1 MLVDSPND
9 PKPLR
14 EIKQMLNLE
23 NESSN
28 IDPEIQSAHTFNPT
42 PRVRNGFRRKK
53 GDSPFTYNLNLK
65 VKKEKKQSNC
75 TNPDPWAR
83 IVGSRNTAA
92 IYVDGI
98 ATTALFDTGAEIQL
112 VSKQFCED
120 HNIEIQPIAKL
131 TECSTM
137 NGEIFGYEGFVELNV
152 QIPGRDFSEDHLFLV
167 TSEISHQKEIPIV
180 LGTYFIGSLS
190 QYVQGFDKEE
200 FDSLDYTIKQAYL
213 SWVEATR
220 IREQYG
226 CEPPLG
232 FVRTTKPVII
242 QAGTSREIHGLT
254 KIKHG
259 GYSVNCISEPAM
271 GHKLPKGLN
280 LIPGYSPLGPGSC
293 RVSALIEN
301 KSNTNITIPARTVIC
316 QLGLANKIPKLVYPG
331 DDCDNDQDPEG
342 LDETDEGLTYKQYEQ
357 YRAVSEQLDSEM
369 NNGTQRVKIED
380 IGPEHDIDGTDSR
393 DTQSNDQ
400 DDGSWIL
407 DLIDLSGIK
416 DWPEQLQ
423 HDTKEMLKR
432 NAKVFSKD
440 DMDMGRTNLVKHH
453 IKLTDPAPFK
463 EAYRRIPPQMYD
475 EVKTHIQEM
484 LDLGAIRPSNSPW
497 ASSIVL
503 VRKKDGR
510 LRFCIDLRRLNNR
523 TVKDAYS
530 LPRIESILDSLGGA
544 QIFTTLDLK
553 AGYWQVEMAEECKAY
568 TAFTC
573 GPLGFY
579 ECDTMPFGATN
590 APATF
595 QRLMHDCLGDL
606 NMNWCIVYLDD
617 IIVFS
622 DTKEEHIK
630 RLEAVFQKLMA
641 AGLKLKPTKCFF
653 FRNEIEYLGHVVSG
667 KGISTNPKKIEAVTK
682 WPTPKTV
689 YDVRSFLGF
698 VGYYR
703 RFIKNFSKITKPI
716 REVITGL
723 ENQSKRAAK
732 KTYIEWTD
740 TAESAFE
747 ALKTMCVSTPILAY
761 PNYQLPFILHTDSS
775 TDGLGAVLYQKQD
788 GKQRVIAYA
797 SRSVSKAESNYPAHK
812 LEFLALKW
820 AVCEK
825 FHEYLYGSKSFEVYT
840 DNNPLTYV
848 LTSAKLDACGQ
859 RWVAK
864 LANYNFSIKYR
875 CGVSNTEA
883 DALSRIKWP
892 EALSEIMNTD
902 NGCMDTHVINAI
914 LTGAVSKSS
923 LIESV
928 SCSTDVIP
936 TELDKTTSKLSNI
949 NWMKEQRLDP
959 NLGVI
964 IRLIESGQL
973 FKRKLQG
980 KDSTELKSFLRNKR
994 CLKLNKDV
1002 LYRKSYS
1009 DNSTTKRTMWQL
1021 VVPKLFRERA
1031 LSGCHDDVGHQGIL
1045 RTLSL
1050 LRERFYWPGMQEEAT
1065 QYVMRCSRCLRRKTP
1080 PQVAPLQP
1088 ILVTQPLELVHM
1100 DYLSLEPSKGNIEN
1114 VLVITDHFTRYAF
1127 AYPSKTQTAQAT
1139 ARILWD
1145 NFICHYG
1152 FPEKFISDQG
1162 RNFESDLIKELCK
1175 IAGVK
1180 KVHTTPYHPQ
1190 GNGQCE
1196 RFNSTLCNML
1206 GTLSD
1211 EEKSDWKSHLGCM
1224 THAYNCT
1231 KRASTTYSP
1240 YYLMFGRHPRL
1251 PIDIEFGLHKPNCS
1265 DNSSKSRYI
1274 QKLRRRLN
1282 YAFQKA
1288 SKYSDQ
1294 QAKKYKQGYDKS
1306 VKGPQLHVND
1316 LVLVKIVAHK
1326 GRHKLQDRW
1335 EPEEYVVIEQP
1346 ITGTPVYKVKPVN
1359 GNNIRTLHR
1368 NLLLPLGVKL
1378 EPDYESDDSILE
1390 EDSDDEE
1397 GGFVTPIKDLSPKG
1411 QKEDGKKPHKHVQ
1424 FESPD
1429 TQLQSVDEGTPES
1442 LPIEVQNSTLSPNQT
1457 DIVSMQSIEDS
1468 SDEFIPMDISLP
1480 SKYLLPNLDDSS
1492 IEEDTKVTTLTTE
1505 ADVHDTNHTAEM
1517 SLVDSEADSLV
1528 DTRELLEFIDTMDV
1542 SDTSKVN
1549 EPTTQEE
1556 LAHDVTGQDVVDP
1569 KSESQFS
1576 SFMSYHEG
1584 EASSM
1589 DPGTD
1594 GMELSKSPIEESTMR
1609 DVSGVVD
1616 HGDINSHDTDIIA
1629 YEPNNTS
1636 IPSIDISDKSV
1647 ESQSPSQTEDSS
1659 VNPIVQVE
1667 TEPLRRSARGRK
1679 QTQFYGSPFLYRIT
1693 YNLTPRVVSD
1703 LLHHVPDVQDS
1714 LVDRP

>member
-1 MLVDSPND
+1 MVD
-9 PKPLR
+9 
-14 EIKQMLNLE
+14 
-23 NESSN
+23 
-28 IDPEIQSAHTFNPT
+28 
-42 PRVRNGFRRKK
+42 
-53 GDSPFTYNLNLK
+53 
-65 VKKEKKQSNC
+65 
-75 TNPDPWAR
+75 
-83 IVGSRNTAA
+83 
-92 IYVDGI
+92 
-98 ATTALFDTGAEIQL
+98 
-112 VSKQFCED
+112 
-120 HNIEIQPIAKL
+120 
-131 TECSTM
+131 
-137 NGEIFGYEGFVELNV
+137 
-152 QIPGRDFSEDHLFLV
+152 
-167 TSEISHQKEIPIV
+167 
-180 LGTYFIGSLS
+180 
-190 QYVQGFDKEE
+190 
-200 FDSLDYTIKQAYL
+200 
-213 SWVEATR
+213 
-220 IREQYG
+220 
-226 CEPPLG
+226 
-232 FVRTTKPVII
+232 
-242 QAGTSREIHGLT
+242 
-254 KIKHG
+254 
-259 GYSVNCISEPAM
+259 
-271 GHKLPKGLN
+271 
-280 LIPGYSPLGPGSC
+280 
-293 RVSALIEN
+293 
-301 KSNTNITIPARTVIC
+301 
-316 QLGLANKIPKLVYPG
+316 
-331 DDCDNDQDPEG
+331 
-342 LDETDEGLTYKQYEQ
+342 
-357 YRAVSEQLDSEM
+357 
-369 NNGTQRVKIED
+369 
-380 IGPEHDIDGTDSR
+380 
-393 DTQSNDQ
+393 
-400 DDGSWIL
+400 
-407 DLIDLSGIK
+407 
-416 DWPEQLQ
+416 
-423 HDTKEMLKR
+423 
-432 NAKVFSKD
+432 
-440 DMDMGRTNLVKHH
+440 
-453 IKLTDPAPFK
+453 
-463 EAYRRIPPQMYD
+463 
-475 EVKTHIQEM
+475 
-484 LDLGAIRPSNSPW
+484 
-497 ASSIVL
+497 
-503 VRKKDGR
+503 
-510 LRFCIDLRRLNNR
+510 RFCIDLRRLNNR

-544 QIFTTLDLK
+544 QIFSTLDLK

-617 IIVFS
+617 IIIFS

-653 FRNEIEYLGHVVSG
+653 FRDEIEYLGHVVSG
-667 KGISTNPKKIEAVTK
+667 KAISTNPKKIEAMTK

-740 TAESAFE
+740 LADAAFDN
-747 ALKTMCVSTPILAY
+747 LKTMCVSTPILAY
-761 PNYQLPFILHTDSS
+761 PDYQLPFTLHTDSS

-825 FHEYLYGSKSFEVYT
+825 FHEYLYGTKPFEVFT

-892 EALSEIMNTD
+892 EALSEKLDTE

-914 LTGAVSKSS
+914 LTGAVTKSS

-936 TELDKTTSKLSNI
+936 TELDKNTSKLSNI

-994 CLKLNKDV
+994 CLKLVKDV

-1009 DNSTTKRTMWQL
+1009 DNSTTKKTLWQL
-1021 VVPKLFRERA
+1021 VVPKHFRERA
-1031 LSGCHDDVGHQGIL
+1031 LFVCHDDVGHQGIL

-1065 QYVMRCSRCLRRKTP
+1065 QYVMHCSRCLRRKTP

-1114 VLVITDHFTRYAF
+1114 VLVITDHFTRYAL

-1152 FPEKFISDQG
+1152 FPERFISDQG

-1206 GTLSD
+1206 GTLSE

-1231 KRASTTYSP
+1231 KHASTTYSP

-1251 PIDIEFGLHKPNCS
+1251 PIDIEFGLNKPNCS

-1282 YAFQKA
+1282 YAFQIA
-1288 SKYSDQ
+1288 SKYADQ

-1306 VKGPQLHVND
+1306 VKGPQLHEND

-1346 ITGTPVYKVKPVN
+1346 IAGTPVYKVKPVN
-1359 GNNIRTLHR
+1359 GNNVRTLHR

-1378 EPDYESDDSILE
+1378 EPDYESDNSILE
-1390 EDSDDEE
+1390 EDSDDDE
-1397 GGFVTPIKDLSPKG
+1397 GGLISPIDNLSPV
-1411 QKEDGKKPHKHVQ
+1411 ERMADSKKPQKHVQ
-1424 FESPD
+1424 FESSE
-1429 TQLQSVDEGTPES
+1429 TQLKSDDKGTSET
-1442 LPIEVQNSTLSPNQT
+1442 LFQEVENSTLSPNKSDNVT
-1457 DIVSMQSIEDS
+1457 MLSNEGS
-1468 SDEFIPMDISLP
+1468 SDELIPMDVSLP
-1480 SKYLLPNLDDSS
+1480 SKYLLPNFDDSS
-1492 IEEDTKVTTLTTE
+1492 VEEDTKVTTLHTE
-1505 ADVHDTNHTAEM
+1505 ADIHNADKTAEM

-1542 SDTSKVN
+1542 SDTSKDN
-1549 EPTTQEE
+1549 EPNSQEE
-1556 LAHDVTGQDVVDP
+1556 SAHDVIRQDVVDP

-1584 EASSM
+1584 ESSSM
-1589 DPGTD
+1589 DPGTN
-1594 GMELSKSPIEESTMR
+1594 GKELSKSPVEESTQR
-1609 DVSGVVD
+1609 DDSGVANQ
-1616 HGDINSHDTDIIA
+1616 GDINSHDSDVIV
-1629 YEPNNTS
+1629 YEPDYTS
-1636 IPSIDISDKSV
+1636 TPSIVISDNTT
-1647 ESQSPSQTEDSS
+1647 ESQLIDMTEDSS
-1659 VNPIVQVE
+1659 VNPIVTVE
-1667 TEPLRRSARGRK
+1667 TEPLRRSARNRK
-1679 QTQFYGSPFLYRIT
+1679 QTQLYGSPLLYRIT

-1703 LLHHVPDVQDS
+1703 LFHHVPDVQGS
-1714 LVDRP
+1714 LVDMI

>member
-1 MLVDSPND
+1 M
-9 PKPLR
+9 
-14 EIKQMLNLE
+14 
-23 NESSN
+23 
-28 IDPEIQSAHTFNPT
+28 
-42 PRVRNGFRRKK
+42 
-53 GDSPFTYNLNLK
+53 
-65 VKKEKKQSNC
+65 
-75 TNPDPWAR
+75 
-83 IVGSRNTAA
+83 
-92 IYVDGI
+92 DGI

-120 HNIEIQPIAKL
+120 NEWEIQPIEKL
-131 TECSTM
+131 TECSTVS
-137 NGEIFGYEGFVELNV
+137 GEIFGYEGFVEVNV

-167 TSEISHQKEIPIV
+167 TSELSHQKEIPVV
-180 LGTYFIGSLS
+180 LGTYFIASLS
-190 QYVQGFDKEE
+190 EYLHGVDKTE
-200 FDSLDYTIKQAYL
+200 FDSLDYTVKQAYL

-220 IREQYG
+220 IREKYG

-232 FVRTTKPVII
+232 FVKTTKPVLI
-242 QAGTSREIHGLT
+242 QAGTSRKIHGLT

-259 GYSVNCISEPAM
+259 GYAVNCISEPAI
-271 GHKLPKGLN
+271 GQQLPKGLK
-280 LIPGYSPLGPGSC
+280 LIPGYSPLSPGSC
-293 RVSALIEN
+293 RVSAVVEN
-301 KSNTNITIPARTVIC
+301 NTDRDITIPARTTIC
-316 QLGLANKIPKLVYPG
+316 QLGLANRIPKLIYPG
-331 DDCDNDQDPEG
+331 DDCDNDQDPEEVV
-342 LDETDEGLTYKQYEQ
+342 DTDEGLTYKQFEQ
-357 YRAVSEQLDSEM
+357 YKTVSDQLLTDSEIKSER
-369 NNGTQRVKIED
+369 TQPKVVIED
-380 IGPEHDIDGTDSR
+380 LGPNLEEDIQPQNLNSENTENPSVE
-393 DTQSNDQ
+393 

-407 DLIDLSGIK
+407 NLIDLSGLEN
-416 DWPEQLQ
+416 WPEKLQ
-423 HDTKEMLKR
+423 HEAKEMLKR

-453 IKLTDPAPFK
+453 IKLTDPVPFK

-475 EVKTHIQEM
+475 EVKAHIQEM

-497 ASSIVL
+497 ASAIVL

-510 LRFCIDLRRLNNR
+510 LRFCIDLRKLNNR

-544 QIFTTLDLK
+544 QIFSTLDLK

-595 QRLMHDCLGDL
+595 QRLMHDCLGEL

-617 IIVFS
+617 IIIFS
-622 DTKEEHIK
+622 DTKEEHLK
-630 RLEAVFQKLMA
+630 RLEAVFQKLCA
-641 AGLKLKPTKCFF
+641 AGLKLKPSKCFF
-653 FRNEIEYLGHVVSG
+653 FKEEIEYLGHVVSG
-667 KGISTNPKKIEAVTK
+667 KGISTNPKKIEAVSK
-682 WPTPKTV
+682 WPTPRTV

-703 RFIKNFSKITKPI
+703 RFIKNFSRITKPI

-740 TAESAFE
+740 AADVAFE
-747 ALKTMCVSTPILAY
+747 NLKTMCVSTPILAY
-761 PNYQLPFILHTDSS
+761 PNYQLPFTLHTDSS

-788 GKQRVIAYA
+788 GKLRVIAYA
-797 SRSVSKAESNYPAHK
+797 SRSVSKAEANYPAHK

-825 FHEYLYGSKSFEVYT
+825 FHEYLYGSNPFEVFT

-892 EALSEIMNTD
+892 EALSENADID
-902 NGCMDTHVINAI
+902 NGRMDTHVINAI
-914 LTGAVSKSS
+914 LAGAVTKSS

-928 SCSTDVIP
+928 SCNAEIIP
-936 TELDKTTSKLSNI
+936 TELDKDTGKLSDI
-949 NWMKEQRLDP
+949 NWTKEQRLDP

-973 FKRKLQG
+973 TKRNLQG
-980 KDSTELKSFLRNKR
+980 KDSSEVKSFLRNRKS
-994 CLKLNKDV
+994 LKLVKDV

-1009 DNSTTKRTMWQL
+1009 DNSTSKKTLWQL

-1031 LSGCHDDVGHQGIL
+1031 LLGCHDDVEHQGIL

-1065 QYVMRCSRCLRRKTP
+1065 QHVLKCSRCLRRKTP

-1114 VLVITDHFTRYAF
+1114 VLVITDHFTRYAL

-1206 GTLSD
+1206 GTLSE
-1211 EEKSDWKSHLGCM
+1211 EEKSDWKSYLGCM

-1231 KRASTTYSP
+1231 KHASTTYSP

-1251 PIDIEFGLHKPNCS
+1251 PIDVEFGLNKPNCG

-1294 QAKKYKQGYDKS
+1294 QASKYKHSYDKS
-1306 VKGPQLHVND
+1306 VKGPQLHEND

-1335 EPEEYVVIEQP
+1335 ESEEYVVI
-1346 ITGTPVYKVKPVN
+1346 
-1359 GNNIRTLHR
+1359 
-1368 NLLLPLGVKL
+1368 
-1378 EPDYESDDSILE
+1378 D
-1390 EDSDDEE
+1390 
-1397 GGFVTPIKDLSPKG
+1397 
-1411 QKEDGKKPHKHVQ
+1411 
-1424 FESPD
+1424 
-1429 TQLQSVDEGTPES
+1429 
-1442 LPIEVQNSTLSPNQT
+1442 
-1457 DIVSMQSIEDS
+1457 
-1468 SDEFIPMDISLP
+1468 
-1480 SKYLLPNLDDSS
+1480 
-1492 IEEDTKVTTLTTE
+1492 
-1505 ADVHDTNHTAEM
+1505 
-1517 SLVDSEADSLV
+1517 
-1528 DTRELLEFIDTMDV
+1528 
-1542 SDTSKVN
+1542 
-1549 EPTTQEE
+1549 
-1556 LAHDVTGQDVVDP
+1556 
-1569 KSESQFS
+1569 
-1576 SFMSYHEG
+1576 
-1584 EASSM
+1584 
-1589 DPGTD
+1589 
-1594 GMELSKSPIEESTMR
+1594 
-1609 DVSGVVD
+1609 
-1616 HGDINSHDTDIIA
+1616 
-1629 YEPNNTS
+1629 
-1636 IPSIDISDKSV
+1636 
-1647 ESQSPSQTEDSS
+1647 
-1659 VNPIVQVE
+1659 
-1667 TEPLRRSARGRK
+1667 
-1679 QTQFYGSPFLYRIT
+1679 
-1693 YNLTPRVVSD
+1693 
-1703 LLHHVPDVQDS
+1703 
-1714 LVDRP
+1714 